1 MISYNPHVVTAAAMI
16 PSGCAESAWRA
27 GGYGDLKGMLIMRTK
42 EILAAEWPP
51 FFDDFTQLHQ
61 GERVNV
67 ETVGNGEL
75 GVTSHVRDLPLVGI
89 VAADPNAGTGEW
101 IEIIAGDSA
110 QTHSTHSV
118 PNPAHVR
125 LAEEENGQAVALQI
139 ESAKGLIT
147 MIRFEHTSEGMPPGF
162 TIE

>member
-1 MISYNPHVVTAAAMI
+1 
-16 PSGCAESAWRA
+16 
-27 GGYGDLKGMLIMRTK
+27 MRTK

-67 ETVGNGEL
+67 ETVGKGEL

-89 VAADPNAGTGEW
+89 VAADPKAGAGEW

-110 QTHSTHSV
+110 QTHATHSV

-125 LAEEENGQAVALQI
+125 LAEEEDGQAVALQI
-139 ESAKGLIT
+139 ESSKGLVT
-147 MIRFEHTSEGMPPGF
+147 MIRFEHTGEGIPRGVKIDYADLWGPPATSAMLRVQDWILG
-162 TIE
+162 IACGIILLVPRS